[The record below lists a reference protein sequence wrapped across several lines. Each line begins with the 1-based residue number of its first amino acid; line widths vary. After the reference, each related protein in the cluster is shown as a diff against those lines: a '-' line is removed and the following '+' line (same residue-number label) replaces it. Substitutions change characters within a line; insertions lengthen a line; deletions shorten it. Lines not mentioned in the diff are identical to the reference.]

1 MILRVA
7 LWLGLCALVL
17 PQTATAQGSN
27 DIFIVPL
34 EDANDGQ
41 SNAPGTGEIVSE
53 DRRIE
58 AEAATGGVVRA
69 LDKVSGETRDLTIET
84 GASARFGRM
93 EVNLG
98 ECRYPADNPDGDAFA
113 YLVVRVDGT
122 DGAVFAGWMIASSP
136 ALNALD
142 NARYDV
148 WVLRCI
154 TS

>member
-1 MILRVA
+1 MTLRVA

-17 PQTATAQGSN
+17 PQTATSQGSN

-69 LDKVSGETRDLTIET
+69 LDKVSGETRDVTIET